1 MSPVAFC
8 CGPRE
13 RTKHEGREGTSS
25 YPAHRSPAEV
35 ALDASPSSS
44 PSAEGPGSTRG
55 KFSDTSPHAE
65 SGDRKWGLGP
75 SGFCTGPWPESGQI
89 PTPHPVTGLDTC
101 PTLEAERQD
110 TPISDTFQHLPQ
122 GCHSNG
128 PCWHWNSKGI
138 PLKWVRVRGETVEGR
153 ETNHNHWWLRWPDQL
168 VSKSC
173 IAETISKTSLSAPAL
188 WPA

>member
-1 MSPVAFC
+1 MAPHGSFLRCP
-8 CGPRE
+8 
-13 RTKHEGREGTSS
+13 
-25 YPAHRSPAEV
+25 
-35 ALDASPSSS
+35 LS
-44 PSAEGPGSTRG
+44 PSAVGPERGQSMKGGREHLLTLHTALPQRWPWTPPLLRVLLLRGLGRVGPPTARFCQHGPTRG

-128 PCWHWNSKGI
+128 PC
-138 PLKWVRVRGETVEGR
+138 
-153 ETNHNHWWLRWPDQL
+153 
-168 VSKSC
+168 
-173 IAETISKTSLSAPAL
+173 
-188 WPA
+188 

>member
-1 MSPVAFC
+1 M
-8 CGPRE
+8 
-13 RTKHEGREGTSS
+13 
-25 YPAHRSPAEV
+25 
-35 ALDASPSSS
+35 PSSGGRN
-44 PSAEGPGSTRG
+44 GPCRADLNLTDSGEHRKECFPVTQQKQRLLTGQNVKEAGGVKSSSSNLTKELDIQEDWLDLLTLHTALPQRWPRTPPLLRVLLLRGLGRVGPPTARFCQHGPTRG

-128 PCWHWNSKGI
+128 PC
-138 PLKWVRVRGETVEGR
+138 
-153 ETNHNHWWLRWPDQL
+153 
-168 VSKSC
+168 
-173 IAETISKTSLSAPAL
+173 
-188 WPA
+188 